1 MDGDGDIDVLSA
13 SKNDDKIT
21 WYENNGSESFT
32 AHDITTSADD
42 VNGIYAIDM
51 DGDGD
56 MDVLSASRNDNKITW
71 YENSANFHLLG
82 LIDFDNIK
90 SYTSDIPKIAWKSS
104 QEALGVNQMPSVSLD
119 LRVGPNTT
127 LYFNDNEQ
135 AFLKAI
141 RFWENF
147 PQPTSYIALFYSL
160 EDKAWAVEKY
170 INFPHY
176 TEGMESLIDAPCTPT
191 SCTGANSGIEAFS
204 SVGVGVFGIDSADSW
219 DTYRYGPMQIH
230 EYTHA
235 VQASPWIGEDHP
247 TSGPQNIPSSCWLIE
262 GQAHFAGLSVGSDNL
277 EEYLQIRE
285 QQLKGHPVDGFQDY
299 SAAAIIEYYD
309 EEDCLPPNP
318 NYSLGYTIGYLT
330 VEVLS
335 AIGGS
340 ESSMNLYVL
349 MQKGETFDKAFE
361 SVYGLSWESAKPV
374 VADVVADLIEN
385 IDET

>member
-1 MDGDGDIDVLSA
+1 
-13 SKNDDKIT
+13 
-21 WYENNGSESFT
+21 
-32 AHDITTSADD
+32 
-42 VNGIYAIDM
+42 
-51 DGDGD
+51 
-56 MDVLSASRNDNKITW
+56 
-71 YENSANFHLLG
+71 
-82 LIDFDNIK
+82 
-90 SYTSDIPKIAWKSS
+90 
-104 QEALGVNQMPSVSLD
+104 
-119 LRVGPNTT
+119 
-127 LYFNDNEQ
+127 
-135 AFLKAI
+135 
-141 RFWENF
+141 
-147 PQPTSYIALFYSL
+147 
-160 EDKAWAVEKY
+160 
-170 INFPHY
+170 
-176 TEGMESLIDAPCTPT
+176 MESLIDAPCTPT

-285 QQLKGHPVDGFQDY
+285 QQLKGHPVDSFQDY

-318 NYSLGYTIGYLT
+318 NYRLGYTIGFLT

-349 MQKGETFDKAFE
+349 TQKGETFDKAFE

-374 VADVVADLIEN
+374 VANVVADLIEN